1 MAKVACIQTNSGPD
15 VDANLAQAEALIRKA
30 HADGCKLMAMPEVVD
45 FRDEGAAPYQRYAP
59 LQDAHAAAAFF
70 SKLAAELKIWLLA
83 GSMTTRDVGGKLA
96 NRSYLFDETGRN
108 VANYDKIHLFDTGV
122 VGDKAST
129 ESNIYV
135 PGDRAVVVPTPVGK
149 LGLSICYD
157 VRFPHLFRDLAKA
170 GAEVLAVPSS
180 FLPITGAAH
189 WHVLLRARAIE
200 TGCYVI
206 APGQTG
212 SYRPGQGSFGHSL
225 IVDPWGDVLADAGEE
240 VGYVTAEID
249 LAHLANVRSKI
260 LSLSHD
266 RPFRSASA

>member
-1 MAKVACIQTNSGPD
+1 MAKVACLQTNSGPD
-15 VDANLAQAEALIRKA
+15 VAKNLASAEQMIRA
-30 HADGCKLMAMPEVVD
+30 AREEGVQLVAMPEVVD
-45 FRDEGAAPYQRYAP
+45 FRDEGPEPYQRYAQP
-59 LQDAHAAAAFF
+59 NDAHKAADFF
-70 SKLAAELKIWLLA
+70 AGLARELKIWILA
-83 GSMTTRDVGGKLA
+83 GSMTARDAGGKLA
-96 NRSYLFDETGRN
+96 NRSFLFDDSGKR
-108 VANYDKIHLFDTGV
+108 VATYDKIHLFDTGV

-135 PGDRAVVVPTPVGK
+135 PGDRAVVVDTPIGR

-157 VRFPHLFRDLAKA
+157 VRFPHLYRDLAKA
-170 GAEVLAVPSS
+170 GAQILAVPSS

-212 SYRPGQGSFGHSL
+212 TYRPGQGSYGHSL
-225 IVDPWGDVLADAGEE
+225 IIDPWGEILADAGEA
-240 VGYVTAEID
+240 VGYITAEID
-249 LAHLANVRSKI
+249 LDHLQSVRNRI